1 MPLYEFRCRAC
12 RARFEEIV
20 PAGGT
25 ARCPECG
32 SEETERVFSPIAP
45 PRVPVGLTGKV
56 ARDSNARRSEREAQR
71 KEHFVSERKRR
82 RGQGTPRG

>member
-1 MPLYEFRCRAC
+1 
-12 RARFEEIV
+12 
-20 PAGGT
+20 
-25 ARCPECG
+25 
-32 SEETERVFSPIAP
+32 VFSPIAP